1 MVNPRSSIPPRAP
14 LGAALLIA
22 SMLAIP
28 AAARAQASP
37 DGLWTTDVAPA
48 AARLAVAAQAQRP
61 VFLLDR
67 AVLER
72 VLAGVPE
79 EGALRQGAGA
89 RITVP
94 APDGRFLTFR
104 VEQSAVMEPEL
115 AVNYPGIDTFRGQ
128 GIEDPATSIRFD
140 RTPLGFHATVVTPEE
155 VYFVSPERLG
165 ELDRYTSQIAQ
176 GPLDTAFQ
184 CLVEAFGPAAAA
196 LPLGDPI
203 ILSIAPS
210 GTTLRRYRLAVAA
223 TGEYTQFFGSVA
235 NAMAGIVT
243 TVNAV
248 NAVYNVEVSTHLT
261 LIGNNNLIVFADPAT
276 DPFPLSNKNTETQAA
291 IDGNIG
297 GGNYDIGHL
306 FHVEGAD
313 ISGNAGCIACVC
325 TGGSKGS
332 GWSQGPTPT
341 NADFI
346 FVVAHEMGH
355 QHGGTHT
362 FNGNSCNASQYTA
375 SSAWEPGSGST
386 IMSYSSI
393 CGPDNVLG
401 SQPGN
406 LYFHAGNRQQ
416 ITAYTQSGGGAA
428 CGTTAATGNSI
439 PLINAG
445 PDFTIPQGTPFVL
458 TATGSDPDGEPLTF
472 TWEQFDLGPTAALS
486 AVDDGQI
493 PLFRSRPPTSSASR
507 TFPRLADLLSGSL
520 FPGTL
525 GEQLPSTNRTMTF
538 RTTARDNRVGGGAA
552 DDDEVIVTVSGSPFA
567 ITSPGTGGALEC
579 AVPSPVSWDVGGG
592 SVAPTVNILLS
603 TNGGASFPTTL
614 AAATPNDGSQN
625 VTTAAGVLSSNARI
639 RINAVGNIF
648 FALSPQIAVRDTLDP
663 TLTCPPPVVAECTGN
678 NGVAKAD
685 PQLAAFFAGAS
696 ATDACDA
703 SIPITNNAPNL
714 IPLGSNNI
722 TFTGS
727 DDSSNAGM
735 CSALISVVDTTLP
748 TISVSVAPTGAFPP
762 NHRMFDVTATVVVND
777 SCDPN
782 PPITLTSITSNEP
795 DNGKGDGNTEPDVQ
809 GATFGA
815 ADFAFQ
821 LRAERNGNG
830 SGRVYTIT
838 YTVTDGSG
846 NAVST
851 SAQITVPHSATP

>member
-1 MVNPRSSIPPRAP
+1 MVNSRSLSPSRAGV
-14 LGAALLIA
+14 GAALLIA
-22 SMLAIP
+22 SMLVP
-28 AAARAQASP
+28 AAARAQDSP
-37 DGLWTTDVAPA
+37 DGLWSTDAAPA
-48 AARLAVAAQAQRP
+48 AATLAAAAQAQPR
-61 VFLLDR
+61 VFLLNR
-67 AVLER
+67 AALER
-72 VLAGVPE
+72 VLAAIPE
-79 EGALRQGAGA
+79 EGALRQGANV

-104 VEQSAVMEPEL
+104 VEQSAVMEPAL
-115 AVNYPGIDTFRGQ
+115 AAGYPDIATFRGQ
-128 GIEDPATSIRFD
+128 GVDDPATSVRFD
-140 RTPLGFHATVVTPEE
+140 RTPLGFHATVVTPEG

-165 ELDRYTSQIAQ
+165 ELDRYTSQLAQ
-176 GPLDTAFQ
+176 GPLDSAFQ

-196 LPLGDPI
+196 LPLDPV

-210 GTTLRRYRLAVAA
+210 GATLRQYRLAVAA
-223 TGEYTQFFGSVA
+223 TGEYTAFFGSVA
-235 NAMAGIVT
+235 NAMAAIVT

-248 NAVYNVEVSTHLT
+248 NAVYNVEVTTHLT
-261 LIGNNNLIVFADPAT
+261 LVANNNTIVFPDATT
-276 DPFPLSNKNTETQAA
+276 DPFPLADKNAETQAA
-291 IDGNIG
+291 IDANIG
-297 GGNYDIGHL
+297 NANYDIGHL

-362 FNGNSCNASQYTA
+362 FNGNSCNASQYTG

-406 LYFHAGNRQQ
+406 LYFHAGSRQQ
-416 ITAYTQSGGGAA
+416 ITTYTQSGGGSS
-428 CGTTAATGNSI
+428 CGVTSPTGNAIPSI
-439 PLINAG
+439 TAG

-493 PLFRSRPPTSSASR
+493 PLFRSRPPTASPAR
-507 TFPRLADLLSGSL
+507 TFPRFADLLSGSL

-538 RTTARDNRVGGGAA
+538 RATARDNRTGGGAA
-552 DDDEVIVTVSGSPFA
+552 DDDEMIVTVSGAPFA
-567 ITSPGTGGALEC
+567 TTAPGAGGALEC
-579 AVPSPVSWDVGGG
+579 AVPSPVTWAVGGG
-592 SVAPTVNILLS
+592 SVAPNVNILLS
-603 TNGGASFPTTL
+603 TDGGASFPTTL
-614 AAATPNDGSQN
+614 AAATPNDGFQN
-625 VTTAAGVLSSNARI
+625 VTTAAGVLSPNARI
-639 RINAVGNIF
+639 RIDSVGNIF

-663 TLTCPPPVVAECTGN
+663 TLTCPPPAVAECTGN
-678 NGVAKAD
+678 NGVARTD

-696 ATDACDA
+696 ATDACDT
-703 SIPITNNAPNL
+703 SIPINNNAPNL
-714 IPLGSNNI
+714 IPLGNNNI
-722 TFTGS
+722 TFTGA
-727 DDSSNAGM
+727 DDSSNSGM
-735 CSALISVVDTTLP
+735 CSAVIAVVDTTLP
-748 TISVSVAPTGAFPP
+748 TISVVLTPPAAFPP
-762 NHRMFDVTATVVVND
+762 NHKMFDVTAEVVVND

-782 PPITLTSITSNEP
+782 PQITLTSITSNEP
-795 DNGKGDGNTEPDVQ
+795 DNGAGDGNTEPDIQ
-809 GATFGA
+809 GAAFGT

-821 LRAERNGNG
+821 LRAERNGG
-830 SGRVYTIT
+830 GGGRVYTVT

-846 NAVST
+846 NAT
-851 SAQITVPHSATP
+851 SASAQVVVPQSASQ